1 MDRILDKNGKAIP
14 SNYEATDFWPEI
26 PYPAKLAINIRIN
39 LKDFQISKDTQIH
52 TLLYL
57 L

>member
-26 PYPAKLAINIRIN
+26 PYPPKLAINIRIN